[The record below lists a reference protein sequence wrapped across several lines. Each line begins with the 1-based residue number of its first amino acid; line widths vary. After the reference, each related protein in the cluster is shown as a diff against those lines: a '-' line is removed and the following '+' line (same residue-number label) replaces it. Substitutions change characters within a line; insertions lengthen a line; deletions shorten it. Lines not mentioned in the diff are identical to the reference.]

1 MIDIIENKW
10 YNWFNDF
17 QGGFYGKQTNADFP
31 SLSGSER
38 LFRRRPS
45 ADSAK
50 IIDILSDEYDLV
62 VERKAIGRNVSYLK
76 EMGFEIEGDK
86 KESILQAAL
95 SRTRNS
101 VFLSTAF

>member
-1 MIDIIENKW
+1 MES
-10 YNWFNDF
+10 
-17 QGGFYGKQTNADFP
+17 KQTLIFRLYQV
-31 SLSGSER
+31 LSGYSD
-38 LFRRRPS
+38 
-45 ADSAK
+45 ADHPLTQQK
-50 IIDILSDEYDLV
+50 IIDILSNEYDLV